1 MRLYEIVNK
10 LVPMYFVVD
19 RKTRKLLGFYGYYD
33 PVIPSSSS
41 PEEWKAHRIKQQ
53 KIIDAAKKE
62 IKSEYPNGTIE
73 IHYYHYYHYN
83 FDNQLK
89 IGDRIDIKG
98 NKIPDSK
105 PKTVVK
111 NFLDMALDLLREFAG
126 EKLDIDPESA
136 GDTLDVYHENFKTS
150 SGIPVYFIQH
160 DLQFFYMGIL
170 PENKTTSIIEI
181 FSNGMGSIETEESI
195 NGSIYL
201 IEFDDGRKINKNKI
215 PTLFEIPDNSRYDR
229 STWKVIAHH
238 SDFETLLG
246 VLLDI
251 VWGRIGTNK
260 S

>member
-1 MRLYEIVNK
+1 
-10 LVPMYFVVD
+10 MYFAVD

-33 PVIPSSSS
+33 PTIPSSNSR
-41 PEEWKAHRIKQQ
+41 EEWKAHEIKKQ
-53 KIIDAAKKE
+53 KIINAAKQE
-62 IKSEYPNGTIE
+62 IRSDYPGDTVE
-73 IHYYHYYHYN
+73 THFYHYYRYN
-83 FDNQLK
+83 HDNELK

-136 GDTLDVYHENFKTS
+136 GDTLDVYHEGFTTP

-160 DLQFFYMGIL
+160 DLQFFYIGIL

-201 IEFDDGRKINKNKI
+201 IEFNDGRKINKNKI
-215 PTLFEIPDNSRYDR
+215 PTLFKIPDNSRFDR
-229 STWKVIAHH
+229 STWKVISHH
-238 SDFETLLG
+238 NDFETLLG

-251 VWGRIGTNK
+251 VWNRVGQKK